1 MDSGALHLNKRRLFF
16 SFRKVSLL
24 IRALLCCPDLL
35 LRFFL
40 TLQRCFHIIYAHVC
54 IGIGIRKGLKLTIKE
69 LAKIAGLNHST
80 VSRSLN
86 DSPLISDETKKR
98 VLKLAEEYNFELN
111 ANARG
116 MKTKKTGTIGVIF
129 SELEDKYRDLQY
141 LGSLM
146 NSLHYTIEEE
156 QYDSIITFPSNPKTG
171 KSNIRKL
178 LKQKKVDG
186 LLLVIQD
193 IEKDDWEILN
203 ELKVPFVSLHFKWPS
218 GYQDG
223 INYVYPDNFRGGY
236 LATECLL
243 KAGCRSII
251 SLSEV
256 CGFYEFEERTRGYKK
271 ALQDWNIESSDE
283 KIFIGHNGF
292 DSGYKFIMEHQRMLK
307 DIDGIFAQTDMKAIG
322 AIEAM
327 KELGIAVP
335 ADIAVVGYDD
345 IDIDYFFKPRLTTI
359 HQPRE
364 QHSQIA
370 CRRLI
375 EMIDNN
381 DRAGLVQRIIE
392 PDLLIRE
399 SCVIK
404 DEK

>member
-1 MDSGALHLNKRRLFF
+1 M
-16 SFRKVSLL
+16 
-24 IRALLCCPDLL
+24 
-35 LRFFL
+35 
-40 TLQRCFHIIYAHVC
+40 
-54 IGIGIRKGLKLTIKE
+54 TIKE

-86 DSPLISDETKKR
+86 DSPLISDETKQR

-116 MKTKKTGTIGVIF
+116 MRTNKTGTIGVIF
-129 SELEDKYRDLQY
+129 PECEDKYRDFQY

-146 NSLHYTIEEE
+146 NSLRYTIEEK
-156 QYDSIITFPSNPKTG
+156 QYDSIITFPRNPKTG

-178 LKQKKVDG
+178 IQQQKVDG

-193 IEKDDWEILN
+193 LEKIDWEILS
-203 ELKVPFVSLHFKWPS
+203 ESEVPFVSLHFKWPS
-218 GYQDG
+218 GYQES

-236 LATECLL
+236 LAAECLL
-243 KAGCRSII
+243 NAGCRNII
-251 SLSEV
+251 SLTEV
-256 CGFYEFEERTRGYKK
+256 CGFYEFEERTHGLYE
-271 ALQDWNIESSDE
+271 ALSARNIKPSDE
-283 KIFIGHNGF
+283 MVFSSKSGF
-292 DSGYKFIMEHQRMLK
+292 DSGYNFIMEHQNLLK
-307 DIDGIFAQTDMKAIG
+307 TIDGIFAQTDMKAIG

-327 KELGIAVP
+327 KSLGINVP
-335 ADIAVVGYDD
+335 GDIAVVGYDD

-364 QHSQIA
+364 KHSQIA
-370 CRRLI
+370 CRQLI

-381 DRAGLVQRIIE
+381 DRTELVQKIIE
-392 PDLLIRE
+392 PNLLIRE

-404 DEK
+404 DENK